1 MNWRDWRAQIYPVAA
16 ALLTAEML
24 ALAHLRGMWIVVR
37 AAGAYIAAAIL
48 WEVFVRVYVRR
59 VARQIK
65 AKRGVS

>member
-1 MNWRDWRAQIYPVAA
+1 
-16 ALLTAEML
+16 ML